1 MSTKKEL
8 RKFARKLIQEHTLE
22 VDDEHVGV
30 VLRSSEFLQSRF
42 IGIYLS
48 VVTEPNTSPIINAA
62 FDAGKRV
69 AVPVYDPHLKIYD
82 WCELKQDTEV
92 LVGKYGIKEPKNAIK
107 INPCDIDVCYI
118 PGLLF
123 DKRGIRLGHGGG
135 YYDRLLVK
143 LSPDTP
149 IIGLSFPWQLV
160 EELPFEAHDIPCCKV
175 ITKDR

>member
-1 MSTKKEL
+1 MTEQTLTPIVSSVDIVMEKILED
-8 RKFARKLIQEHTLE
+8 ARKAHERFLIKQQDCDLE
-22 VDDEHVGV
+22 KAIECYID
-30 VLRSSEFLQSRF
+30 
-42 IGIYLS
+42 
-48 VVTEPNTSPIINAA
+48 
-62 FDAGKRV
+62 
-69 AVPVYDPHLKIYD
+69 
-82 WCELKQDTEV
+82 
-92 LVGKYGIKEPKNAIK
+92 AIK

-149 IIGLSFPWQLV
+149 VIGLSFPWQLV